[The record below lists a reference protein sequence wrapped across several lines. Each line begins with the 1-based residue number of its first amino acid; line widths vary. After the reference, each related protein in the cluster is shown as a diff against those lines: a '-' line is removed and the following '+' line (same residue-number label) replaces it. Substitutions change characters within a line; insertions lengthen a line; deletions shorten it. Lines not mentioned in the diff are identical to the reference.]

1 MSEDANIALARRLLG
16 AFEAGDEHV
25 VDELIHPAHRDHGV
39 RDGAPGPEGVRQAI
53 RWAHDTFAERRIVP
67 EDIIASGD
75 RVVARIRVSA
85 IPVGDLCGIAA
96 AGRRLEVEHIHIWRI
111 AACRLV
117 EHWMVRDD
125 LTALRQLGGAEG
137 REP

>member
-1 MSEDANIALARRLLG
+1 MYEQIDVDNWDALRSGFEEHADKLNAQLAGYRGSMTLL
-16 AFEAGDEHV
+16 
-25 VDELIHPAHRDHGV
+25 DHGV

-96 AGRRLEVEHIHIWRI
+96 
-111 AACRLV
+111 CRLV